1 MFIKSLLSKRLS
13 DIICDS
19 VNLIIKSI
27 TRSQIQ
33 VAINDWESWL
43 SLSIATIDERQES
56 RLDSSFSTTLNDH
69 KEIVALEYNNMID
82 ASNTLLFSLRTLL

>member
-1 MFIKSLLSKRLS
+1 MFVKSLLSKRLS

-19 VNLIIKSI
+19 VNLIIKPI

-43 SLSIATIDERQES
+43 SLSIATIDERQEL
-56 RLDSSFSTTLNDH
+56 RLDSSSSTTLNDH
-69 KEIVALEYNNMID
+69 KEIVTLEYNNMID

>member
-1 MFIKSLLSKRLS
+1 MFVKSLLSKRLS

-27 TRSQIQ
+27 TRSQVQ
-33 VAINDWESWL
+33 VAIDDWESRS

-56 RLDSSFSTTLNDH
+56 RLDSSSSTTLNDH
-69 KEIVALEYNNMID
+69 KEIVALEYNNMIG
-82 ASNTLLFSLRTLL
+82 ASNTLLFSSRTLL

>member
-27 TRSQIQ
+27 TRLQIQ
-33 VAINDWESWL
+33 VAINDWKSQFL
-43 SLSIATIDERQES
+43 FSIATIDEKQES
-56 RLDSSFSTTLNDH
+56 RLDSSLSTILNDH

-82 ASNTLLFSLRTLL
+82 ASNTLLFSFLTSL

>member
-33 VAINDWESWL
+33 VVIDDWKNRL
-43 SLSIATIDERQES
+43 SLSIATIDERQKS
-56 RLDSSFSTTLNDH
+56 RLDSSLSTTLNDH

-82 ASNTLLFSLRTLL
+82 ASNTLLFSSCTFL